1 MSAVQVCV
9 LYKITK
15 VHLKP
20 RACTHVNIDNYNDY
34 FNQPNHLKDVKFG
47 ERERER
53 VFKIG
58 CFIHERNAK
67 KLDKRPNYIYITNK
81 M

>member
-47 ERERER
+47 ERESSKSD
-53 VFKIG
+53 V
-58 CFIHERNAK
+58 
-67 KLDKRPNYIYITNK
+67 
-81 M
+81 

>member
-53 VFKIG
+53 ERVQNQVF
-58 CFIHERNAK
+58 NSQK
-67 KLDKRPNYIYITNK
+67 KCQET
-81 M
+81 

>member
-53 VFKIG
+53 ERERDQNQVF
-58 CFIHERNAK
+58 NSQK
-67 KLDKRPNYIYITNK
+67 KCQET
-81 M
+81 

>member
-1 MSAVQVCV
+1 M
-9 LYKITK
+9 LN
-15 VHLKP
+15 L
-20 RACTHVNIDNYNDY
+20 
-34 FNQPNHLKDVKFG
+34 

-53 VFKIG
+53 ERLFKIG
-58 CFIHERNAK
+58 CLIHERNAK